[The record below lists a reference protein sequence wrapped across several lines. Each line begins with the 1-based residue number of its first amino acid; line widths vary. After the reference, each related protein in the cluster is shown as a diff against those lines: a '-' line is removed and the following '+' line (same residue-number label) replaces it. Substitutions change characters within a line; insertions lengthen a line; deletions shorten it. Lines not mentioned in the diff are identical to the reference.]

1 MLTTN
6 IRLGIAAVGDED
18 LINGMRLAGISKYY
32 IIEEIDQN
40 IAENVR
46 EALSKLITEPDIG
59 IIIILEEYMSYISD
73 FISHRK
79 REKKTIP
86 IIIDVPSKLGTKYE
100 DITGYYEQVIKQSI
114 GFDVRL

>member
-1 MLTTN
+1 MLTSN
-6 IRLGIAAVGDED
+6 IQLGIAAIGDED
-18 LINGMRLAGISKYY
+18 LVNGMRLAGISKYY

-46 EALSKLITEPDIG
+46 EALSKLIAEPEIG
-59 IIIILEEYMSYISD
+59 IIIILEDYMSYISD
-73 FISHRK
+73 FMSHRK

-86 IIIDVPSKLGTKYE
+86 IIIDVPSKSGTKYK
-100 DITGYYEQVIKQSI
+100 DITRYYEQVIKQSI